1 MKTFSKRLGLSII
14 TVTALS
20 IPVSLAIADDV
31 GENEW
36 LLPTPTMS
44 SSSIS
49 QDASNVVEVPASV
62 QAPEQA
68 TISMPKPSA
77 TMPAAT
83 APAARLAVVPVN
95 TAINMPGPQI
105 VEIKSSYVNR
115 DKASDYIQKKHFKLA
130 LSYAVSGG
138 KTLNINQLSKLY
150 FYYLNQDTHK
160 IGVAVNREAA
170 KHLTMAN
177 DDVYSARRSETL
189 SQTLARWA
197 DKAGYQIEWL
207 SAYNYRLQYS
217 YEFIGDLV
225 SSNGPLN
232 QILESIAG
240 SNYALKAEVTEN
252 HVILIKDN
260 EYSPSIIGR

>member
-1 MKTFSKRLGLSII
+1 MKTFSKRLGLSLI

-20 IPVSLAIADDV
+20 IPVSIAIADDV

-44 SSSIS
+44 SSTSS

-68 TISMPKPSA
+68 TISMPKSA
-77 TMPAAT
+77 APM
-83 APAARLAVVPVN
+83 PAARLSVVPVN
-95 TAINMPGPQI
+95 TTINMPGPQL

-217 YEFIGDLV
+217 YEFLGDLV

>member
-20 IPVSLAIADDV
+20 IPVSIALADDA

-68 TISMPKPSA
+68 TVSMPKPSA
-77 TMPAAT
+77 TI
-83 APAARLAVVPVN
+83 PAARLAVVPVN
-95 TAINMPGPQI
+95 TAISMPGPQI

-115 DKASDYIQKKHFKLA
+115 DQASDTIEKKHFQLV

-150 FYYLNQDTHK
+150 FYYLNQDTQK

-177 DDVYSARRSETL
+177 DDVYSARRYETL

-207 SAYNYRLQYS
+207 SSYNYRLQYS

-232 QILESIAG
+232 QILQSIAG
-240 SNYALKAEVTEN
+240 SNYALKAEITEN
-252 HVILIKDN
+252 HIILIKDN
-260 EYSPSIIGR
+260 EYSPSIIGK